1 MKLLTRLAVIL
12 ALTAASLW
20 AAAPVQAKVIR
31 VQPGQSIQ
39 AAIDR
44 ASAGDTIVVA
54 PGTYRE
60 NLTITTHNLTLRGPR
75 TGSRPLLVPGA
86 TPTPS
91 ICSEPAQE
99 GEEAIIHGICAVG
112 EFDFATGTPGAPLRG
127 TTIARFRVYGFS
139 GFGIFFFNANDITVR
154 RVRAIDNGEYG
165 ISGFLLSGVR
175 FLHNWAAGSDD
186 AGFYIGDSP
195 NANAVVAGNRAQR
208 NALGFLFRDAS
219 GGVVRGN
226 LARANCAGM
235 LFLETGEE
243 APAGDW
249 TVRRNSVRQNNRACA
264 PVEEEGIPPFS
275 GSGIILAGTHD
286 VVVTRNHVLR
296 NRPTLADAPL
306 AGGIVVGSSAEFGG
320 ADPTNNRI
328 TRNVALFNR
337 PADLV
342 WDGTG
347 TGNVF
352 AGNRCRTSIPPS
364 LCH

>member
-60 NLTITTHNLTLRGPR
+60 NLTITKHNLTLRGPH

-91 ICSEPAQE
+91 ICTEPAE
-99 GEEAIIHGICAVG
+99 GGEEAIVHGICAVG

-139 GFGIFFFNANDITVR
+139 GFGIFFFNANDSTVR
-154 RVRAIDNGEYG
+154 RVRAINNGEYG

-175 FLHNWAAGSDD
+175 FLHNWAAGSDE

-235 LFLETGEE
+235 LFLETGAES
-243 APAGDW
+243 PAGDW
-249 TVRRNSVRQNNRACA
+249 VVRRNIARQNNRACEPPA
-264 PVEEEGIPPFS
+264 EGAPPFS
-275 GSGIILAGTHD
+275 GSGIILNGTHE
-286 VVVTRNHVLR
+286 VVVTGNRVIR
-296 NRPTLADAPL
+296 NRPTIADAPL
-306 AGGIVVGSSAEFGG
+306 AGGIVVASSAEVGG

-328 TRNVALFNR
+328 TRNVAPLNR
-337 PADLV
+337 PADIV
-342 WDGTG
+342 WDESGS
-347 TGNVF
+347 GNVF
-352 AGNRCRTSIPPS
+352 RDR
-364 LCH
+364 